1 MDSPSS
7 YSMDTEIITG
17 TLYLREEK
25 KLFSRFNKRY
35 VELVCVLNEEINE
48 AAHYEMRI
56 YKKSDSTQYLYSLI
70 LNPIS
75 MNCHIID
82 CNSSKHQFAFCC
94 SFQRKSIC
102 FSANSEFERNA
113 WFSVLAH
120 LQMQFQPNIDIE
132 TMTDSPTISS
142 DD

>member
-25 KLFSRFNKRY
+25 KLFSRFHQRY

-56 YKKSDSTQYLYSLI
+56 FKDANCEEYIHSFI

-75 MNCHIID
+75 MNCRIVD
-82 CNSSKHQFAFCC
+82 SNSSKHPFTFCC
-94 SFQRKSIC
+94 SFRQKSIC
-102 FSANSEFERNA
+102 FS
-113 WFSVLAH
+113 
-120 LQMQFQPNIDIE
+120 
-132 TMTDSPTISS
+132 T
-142 DD
+142 